1 MPWLELNG
9 LFPLL
14 GTPDV
19 GAFGADAPAALGL
32 GAELPGFSSL
42 SWAAGFCSSDSSG
55 ACFSGSALAGPGLA
69 AAGFAGPG
77 LAFAVVDFSEVFAL
91 DSAFGKASLSLFAT
105 GGAIVDEPLFT
116 YSPSSS
122 NLAKA
127 TLVSI
132 PNSLAMS

>member
-9 LFPLL
+9 LLPLL

-19 GAFGADAPAALGL
+19 GAFGAEAPAALGL
-32 GAELPGFSSL
+32 GAELPGFSCL
-42 SWAAGFCSSDSSG
+42 SWAAGFCLEGSSG
-55 ACFSGSALAGPGLA
+55 ACFSGSALAEAGL
-69 AAGFAGPG
+69 AGPG
-77 LAFAVVDFSEVFAL
+77 LAGPGLALVVDDFSGVFAL
-91 DSAFGKASLSLFAT
+91 DSAFGKASLSFFAT
-105 GGAIVDEPLFT
+105 GGAIVEEPLFT

-122 NLAKA
+122 NLARA